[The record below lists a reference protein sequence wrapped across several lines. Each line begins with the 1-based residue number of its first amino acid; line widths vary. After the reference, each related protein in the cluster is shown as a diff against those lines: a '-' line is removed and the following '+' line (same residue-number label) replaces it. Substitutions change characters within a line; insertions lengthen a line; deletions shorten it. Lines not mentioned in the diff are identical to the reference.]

1 MGREVSE
8 DRGNESAFG
17 EGALWY
23 DILIPTLVG
32 HKTPPEQVGIK
43 IVCPH
48 FVVLRRSEPA
58 CNVAHNLNTR
68 IQLCIIKKL
77 QIGWH

>member
-32 HKTPPEQVGIK
+32 HKTPPERVGIK
-43 IVCPH
+43 
-48 FVVLRRSEPA
+48 SS
-58 CNVAHNLNTR
+58 AHILLFSDDQNLPVMLPIT
-68 IQLCIIKKL
+68 
-77 QIGWH
+77 